1 MSDTNAVPVQE
12 LQNNMAAQ
20 RRSGLIQDLGLF
32 LYLLSTIGAALVIAF
47 GPESRR
53 TEYVILFAVMAAASL
68 LAAYRFQA
76 LAVGLTGLLLLTFT
90 VYTLFLSFAQG
101 VAIVPMDYAW
111 IPLSL
116 LSLAGML
123 LFAHEMRRIEQTNT
137 LLKKQM
143 ESVVLLDSLT
153 GLYNQ
158 RALYI
163 DLQRQMAFCYRNLNP
178 ISLMVVRLRY
188 ADELH
193 SLLRSNQFSKLV
205 QHLGEVLSESVRI
218 EDRCYIVDAEA
229 GEFAVILTCGKD
241 DSALVRKRIETACS
255 QKDAFSGIVDNSIR
269 VDLRIAC
276 AEYEEGIANAIEFKH
291 KVDSELQYDV

>member
-1 MSDTNAVPVQE
+1 MSNINTVPVQE
-12 LQNNMAAQ
+12 LQNNLAVRQ
-20 RRSGLIQDLGLF
+20 RSSLIHDLGLL
-32 LYLLSTIGAALVIAF
+32 LYLFSVMGAALTISF

-68 LAAYRFQA
+68 LGAFRFRY

-90 VYTLFLSFAQG
+90 VYTLFLALTQG
-101 VAIVPMDYAW
+101 TAIVPTDYAW
-111 IPLSL
+111 IFLPLL
-116 LSLAGML
+116 ALAGML
-123 LFAHEMRRIEQTNT
+123 LFTHEMRKIEQTNV

-163 DLQRQMAFCYRNLNP
+163 DLQRQMAYSYRNLNP
-178 ISLMVVRLRY
+178 ISLMIVRLRY

-193 SLLRSNQFSKLV
+193 SLLSPNQFNQLV
-205 QHLGEVLSESVRI
+205 QHMGEILSESVRV
-218 EDRCYIVDAEA
+218 EDRCYIVDVAA
-229 GEFAVILTCGKD
+229 GEFAVVLTCGKA
-241 DSALVRKRIETACS
+241 DSALVRKRIEDACS
-255 QKDAFSGIVDNSIR
+255 GKDAFSGIVDNSIR